1 MDQRRALIAVV
12 LIFVVLFGYNY
23 WAGQQARQRA
33 ELEGAGDPTAA
44 VTETTEGT
52 ASNAVEPGGTAA
64 DAGEPA
70 ERRTPSG
77 DLVSDEVMG
86 ESVVESVTLEPER
99 IVTVATPIYEAKI
112 STHGADIVSWKLLE
126 YDAADSVAVNLV
138 PEGSRGL
145 PLAVGYGPE
154 TVEARRR
161 GFEYNGPD
169 RIDLTEGSSS
179 ATLRFES
186 VGADGVNLTRIYT
199 FDPTT
204 YAFSTTVQVIVP
216 PGPAARRE
224 LSLGWPGIMPTERK
238 EEDRAI
244 SSVAMVDG
252 GASRH
257 NLGGLKKE
265 SKKDAGE
272 IAWVTSQSR
281 YFMAA
286 VAPVESMFDET
297 LRFGDE
303 DLRTAGFDATMQFN
317 GESAEQTF
325 LVYAGPQDFLA
336 ISNLGIE
343 LESAVD
349 LGWRVTRPLSVLMLR
364 ALTAVYKVI
373 PNYGLV
379 IILFSILTKLAFYRL
394 THKSFSEM
402 KRMQDLQPKQKALQE
417 KYKDDKEGLAQA
429 QMELYKTEKVNPLGG
444 CLPMLLQMPVFV
456 ALFQVL
462 RTTIELRG
470 APFALWITDLSQP
483 DTIATI
489 FGFPIHILPLVMGV
503 GMLVQQKFTSKDP
516 QQAMM
521 GNLMPILFTAMFY
534 NFASGLVLY
543 WSVNTALSIWQ
554 QYYIHSG
561 GKTEEAESEPAVVA
575 TEATSTTAAPDFS
588 DAEPAPPTNGPTNGS
603 GRKTN
608 GSGRKKKGRRK
619 K

>member
-23 WAGQQARQRA
+23 WSGQKARQRV
-33 ELEGAGDPTAA
+33 ELEGGGDPTAT
-44 VTETTEGT
+44 VTESTQGT
-52 ASNAVEPGGTAA
+52 ASSAVGSAA
-64 DAGEPA
+64 DGGASTP
-70 ERRTPSG
+70 RRTPSG
-77 DLVSDEVMG
+77 DIVSDELMG
-86 ESVVESVTLEPER
+86 EGVVANAALEPER
-99 IVTVATPIYEAKI
+99 VITVKTPIYEAKI
-112 STHGADIVSWKLLE
+112 STHGADIVSWMLLE
-126 YDAADSVAVNLV
+126 YDALDSAAVNLV

-161 GFEYNGPD
+161 SFDYNGPEW
-169 RIDLTEGSSS
+169 IDLNEGSAS

-186 VGADGVNLTRIYT
+186 LGADGVNITRIYT

-204 YAFSTTVQVIVP
+204 YAFSTTIQVVVP
-216 PGPAARRE
+216 PGPTARRE
-224 LSLGWPGIMPTERK
+224 LSLGWPGIIPTERK

-244 SSVAMVDG
+244 SSTLMIDG
-252 GASRH
+252 GANRQ

-265 SKKDAGE
+265 SKTAAGE

-286 VAPVESMFDET
+286 VAPVEGMFNEA
-297 LRFGDE
+297 LRFGDGE
-303 DLRTAGFDATMQFN
+303 LRTAGFDATMQFN
-317 GESAEQTF
+317 GESVQQTF
-325 LVYAGPQDFLA
+325 LVYAGPQDFLD

-364 ALTAVYKVI
+364 ALVAVYKVI

-379 IILFSILTKLAFYRL
+379 IILFSVLTKLLFYRL

-402 KRMQDLQPKQKALQE
+402 KRMQDLQPKQKELQE
-417 KYKDDKEGLAQA
+417 KYKDDKEGLAKA

-483 DTIATI
+483 DTIGMV

-554 QYYIHSG
+554 QYYIHRG
-561 GKTEEAESEPAVVA
+561 GKTQEAESEPVVVA
-575 TEATSTTAAPDFS
+575 TEATSTTAAPDFT
-588 DAEPAPPTNGPTNGS
+588 DAEPAPPTDGP
-603 GRKTN
+603 TN

>member
-1 MDQRRALIAVV
+1 MDQRRALVAVV
-12 LIFVVLFGYNY
+12 LIFIVLFGYNY

-33 ELEGAGDPTAA
+33 ALEAGEIPSSTVAEIPGGAASGSTEPGDVGQNAATTDQPTTAGD
-44 VTETTEGT
+44 VG
-52 ASNAVEPGGTAA
+52 
-64 DAGEPA
+64 
-70 ERRTPSG
+70 SG
-77 DLVSDEVMG
+77 DVMG
-86 ESVVESVTLEPER
+86 ESESTPLAPER
-99 IVTVATPIYEAKI
+99 IVTVDSPTWRAEI
-112 STHGADIVSWKLLE
+112 STHGGDIVSWTLKE
-126 YDAADSVAVNLV
+126 YNTADGAPVNLV
-138 PEGSRGL
+138 PDGSHGL
-145 PLAVGYGPE
+145 PMAVGYGTE
-154 TVEARRR
+154 TVESRRR
-161 GFEYNGPD
+161 SFSYSGPE
-169 RIDLTEGSSS
+169 RIDLTDGGSSV
-179 ATLRFES
+179 TLRFES
-186 VGADGVNLTRIYT
+186 AGDDGINITRTYT
-199 FDPTT
+199 FQPAT
-204 YAFSTTVQVIVP
+204 YAFSTTVQVVVP
-216 PGPAARRE
+216 PGPTARRE
-224 LSLGWPGIMPTERK
+224 LSLGWPGIIPTEKR

-244 SSVAMVDG
+244 SSVMMLDG
-252 GASRH
+252 GASRQT
-257 NLGGLKKE
+257 LRGLKKE

-286 VAPVESMFDET
+286 VAPVDGMFSEAV
-297 LRFGDE
+297 RFGDAE
-303 DLRTAGFDATMQFN
+303 LRTAGFDATMQFTN
-317 GESAEQTF
+317 ESAQQTF
-325 LVYAGPQDFLA
+325 LVYAGPQDFA
-336 ISNLGIE
+336 AVSNLGIG

-349 LGWRVTRPLSVLMLR
+349 LGWRLTRPLSVLMLR
-364 ALTAVYKVI
+364 ALVAVYKII

-379 IILFSILTKLAFYRL
+379 IILFSVLTKLLFYRL

-417 KYKDDKEGLAQA
+417 KYKDDKEGLAKA

-483 DTIATI
+483 DTIATV
-489 FGFPIHILPLVMGV
+489 FGFPIHILPLIMGV

-521 GNLMPILFTAMFY
+521 GNLMPIVFTALFY
-534 NFASGLVLY
+534 NFSSGLVLY

-561 GKTEEAESEPAVVA
+561 SKTQEAESEPAVIA
-575 TEATSTTAAPDFS
+575 TEATSATAAPDFS

-603 GRKTN
+603 GRK
-608 GSGRKKKGRRK
+608 KGRRK

>member
-1 MDQRRALIAVV
+1 MDQRRALVAVV

-33 ELEGAGDPTAA
+33 ALEGGGDPTATVA
-44 VTETTEGT
+44 ETVGNA
-52 ASNAVEPGGTAA
+52 ASGSLESGDGGQDGATAA
-64 DAGEPA
+64 
-70 ERRTPSG
+70 RRTPSG
-77 DLVSDEVMG
+77 DIVSDDAMAA
-86 ESVVESVTLEPER
+86 STLLDPER
-99 IVTVATPIYEAKI
+99 IVTVDTPIWTAEI
-112 STHGADIVSWKLLE
+112 STHGADIVSWMLRE
-126 YDAADSVAVNLV
+126 YDAADSAAVNLV
-138 PEGSRGL
+138 PGGSRGL
-145 PLAVGYGPE
+145 PLAVGYGSE
-154 TVEARRR
+154 TVESRRR
-161 GFEYNGPD
+161 SFSYNGPD
-169 RIDLTEGSSS
+169 RIDLNEGSSS
-179 ATLRFES
+179 VTLRFES
-186 VGADGVNLTRIYT
+186 IGDDGINISRIYT
-199 FDPTT
+199 FEPTT
-204 YAFSTTVQVIVP
+204 YAFSTTVQVVVP

-224 LSLGWPGIMPTERK
+224 LSLGWPGIIPTERK
-238 EEDRAI
+238 EEERAI
-244 SSVAMVDG
+244 SSVMMLDG
-252 GASRH
+252 GASRQT
-257 NLGGLKKE
+257 LSGLKKE

-286 VAPVESMFDET
+286 VAPVDGMFIEAV
-297 LRFGDE
+297 RFGDGE
-303 DLRTAGFDATMQFN
+303 LRTTGFDATMQFA
-317 GESAEQTF
+317 GESAQQTF
-325 LVYAGPQDFLA
+325 LVYAGPQDFA
-336 ISNLGIE
+336 AVSNLGIE

-349 LGWRVTRPLSVLMLR
+349 LGWRLTRPLSVLMLR
-364 ALTAVYKVI
+364 ALVAVYKFI

-379 IILFSILTKLAFYRL
+379 IILFSVLTKLLFYRL

-417 KYKDDKEGLAQA
+417 KHKDDKEGLAKA

-483 DTIATI
+483 DTIASV
-489 FGFPIHILPLVMGV
+489 FGFPIHILPLIMGV

-521 GNLMPILFTAMFY
+521 GNLMPIVFTALFY
-534 NFASGLVLY
+534 NFSSGLVLY

-561 GKTEEAESEPAVVA
+561 GKTQEAESEPAVIA
-575 TEATSTTAAPDFS
+575 MEATSTTAAPDFS

-603 GRKTN
+603 GRK
-608 GSGRKKKGRRK
+608 KGRRK